1 MKSKRVVILLLFCLG
16 FTSLLHAQPVGDSL
30 QVTLP
35 RVLLS
40 HIPLKIT
47 VQASLP
53 DTTLTLQAGEREVA
67 VSLKEGRGTTTVTLP
82 RAGRTDFRLRLGE
95 QTLWQASPRILP
107 GWLSLVP
114 ALMAIFI
121 ALISRQVVPSL
132 FLGIWAGAWITYALS
147 PVGLWKGLLDVVDT
161 YVLHALNDTGRLSI
175 VIFSF
180 LIGGMVGIV
189 SRNGGMNGIVKYI
202 VRWAR
207 DPRRGQVA
215 TGILG
220 VVIFFDDYANTLVVG
235 NTMRPVLDRL
245 RVSREKLA
253 YIVDSTAAPVAALAL
268 VTTWIGYE
276 VSLIG
281 GAISKIDA
289 IHESAYSIFLHA
301 VPYSFYPVLAIV
313 FVFFV
318 ALLGRDFGP
327 MYRAEIRAR
336 TTGQVYA
343 PEATVAESVEAG
355 ELKPVEGKPERAIN
369 ALLPVA
375 VLVFGTL
382 IGLYVTGEGNTL
394 REIIGSADSY
404 KAMLWGS
411 LLGVLT
417 AGLLSAIQRILTLG
431 QIVTAWYNGMK
442 AMFLAII
449 ILTLAWALS
458 DLNEVLSTAQYLIS
472 VLSEQVHPA
481 FLPAII
487 FVLSAASAFATG
499 SSWGVMGIMMPLVI
513 PLAWGILDARG
524 MTEAEHLHMLY
535 ATIASVLA
543 GAVWG
548 DHCSPISDTTIL
560 SSMAS
565 ACDHIDH
572 VRTQLPYALTV
583 GFVAL
588 FLGLLPA
595 GFGLPLW
602 ISFPVSMVF
611 LLVLLW
617 FVGKPVDRT

>member
-1 MKSKRVVILLLFCLG
+1 MRRKYAGWFLIWFALVWITPVHAG
-16 FTSLLHAQPVGDSL
+16 TQTSVDSV

-35 RVLLS
+35 RTLLS
-40 HIPLKIT
+40 HVPIT
-47 VQASLP
+47 VSIQAALP
-53 DTTLTLQAGEREVA
+53 DTTLLLQGGEEQVVLKLKDGKAQGTLTFP
-67 VSLKEGRGTTTVTLP
+67 SSGTKTFTLYY
-82 RAGRTDFRLRLGE
+82 GE
-95 QTLWQASPRILP
+95 QVLWHSQRRVLP
-107 GWLSLVP
+107 GWLSLLP

-132 FLGIWAGAWITYALS
+132 FLGIWMGAWITYALS
-147 PVGLWKGLLDVVDT
+147 LKGIWSGLLDVVDT
-161 YVLHALNDTGRLSI
+161 YVVHALNDPGRLSI
-175 VIFSF
+175 IIFS
-180 LIGGMVGIV
+180 LMIGGMVGIV
-189 SRNGGMNGIVKYI
+189 SRNGGMNGIVKHV

-207 DPRRGQVA
+207 SPRRGQVA
-215 TGILG
+215 TGLLG
-220 VVIFFDDYANTLVVG
+220 VLIFFDDYANTLVVG

-253 YIVDSTAAPVAALAL
+253 YIVDSTAAPIAALAL

-281 GAISKIDA
+281 DA
-289 IHESAYSIFLHA
+289 LTEIPGIQESAYSVFLHSI
-301 VPYSFYPVLAIV
+301 PFSFYPILAVLFV
-313 FVFFV
+313 FVV
-318 ALLGRDFGP
+318 ALMGRDFGP

-343 PEATVAESVEAG
+343 PGAMVAESVEAG
-355 ELKPVEGKPERAIN
+355 ELKPVEGKPQRAMN
-369 ALLPVA
+369 ALVPVA

-382 IGLYVTGEGNTL
+382 IGLYVTGEGDTL
-394 REIIGSADSY
+394 RQIIGSADSY

-417 AGLLSAIQRILTLG
+417 AGLLSIAQRILTLG
-431 QIVTAWYNGMK
+431 QVVTAWYNGMK

-458 DLNEVLSTAQYLIS
+458 DVNEVLQTANYLIS
-472 VLSEQVHPA
+472 VLSEQIDPGL
-481 FLPAII
+481 LPAII

-513 PLAWGILDARG
+513 PLAWGVLVANNLTDPQHHYI
-524 MTEAEHLHMLY
+524 LY
-535 ATIASVLA
+535 ATVASVLA

-565 ACDHIDH
+565 SCDHIDH

-583 GFVAL
+583 GVVGL
-588 FLGLLPA
+588 LLGLIPA
-595 GFGLPLW
+595 GYGLATWLTLPLA
-602 ISFPVSMVF
+602 F
-611 LLVLLW
+611 LVLVLILR
-617 FVGKPVDRT
+617 FIGKPV